1 MGWRRDSRGWPPCP
15 GWRAAGRSSGGA
27 ASESR
32 YGRLRIVHRD
42 ETVREWLK
50 MRCRRNFEQHRAGS
64 EGDNLPLAA
73 EEAVRSNRAGRMGQP
88 CGFWRPGIAKIGG

>member
-1 MGWRRDSRGWPPCP
+1 M
-15 GWRAAGRSSGGA
+15 
-27 ASESR
+27 
-32 YGRLRIVHRD
+32 HRD

-73 EEAVRSNRAGRMGQP
+73 EEAARSNRAGRMGQP
-88 CGFWRPGIAKIGG
+88 CGFWRPGIAKNGRISASYSPSAGESPQGEPGSAGT